1 MASAASAARRIALLS
16 GAHRISRSSIVTREV
31 TGQHNLTISGYAA
44 IRKVPIDWTATSP
57 AFDAAGYRWRI
68 KYDPNGNSWND
79 SMSLFLEL
87 ADDDDGAGDGRQ
99 QQQETEP
106 VQFGFSLL
114 DQAGNPVPEHTRWF
128 WEVGYFNG
136 ASRSKGFQRF
146 ISWTD
151 LDESGCVK
159 DDSFTVRCDITVVK
173 KFAAEAESA
182 AALAARVAVPPS
194 NLHEDLG
201 DLLWKKK
208 QGMDVVIDV
217 GGETFEAHGWLLAA
231 RSPVFEAELLAAPKE
246 KASGGVV
253 RRRVEIG
260 GVEPKVFKAL
270 LHFMYTDE
278 LPSKIEE
285 EGQEEQQGAVE
296 VAMAQGLLAAAHR
309 YKLERL
315 KLICEEMLCQRIDLD
330 TVAGSLAVAEQHSC
344 DALKAAC
351 VEFLSLPGNLKAA
364 METQGYQKIKA
375 NCPVM
380 IDLILK
386 QLLV

>member
-1 MASAASAARRIALLS
+1 MLSA
-16 GAHRISRSSIVTREV
+16 AHRISRSFIVTREV

-44 IRKVPIDWTATSP
+44 TRKVPVDWTATSP
-57 AFDAAGYRWRI
+57 SFDAAGYTWRI

-87 ADDDDGAGDGRQ
+87 VDADDGGAAGAGDGRGQ

-106 VQFGFSLL
+106 VQFGFALL
-114 DQAGNPVPEHTRWF
+114 DQAGNPVPEYTRWF

-146 ISWTD
+146 ISWRD
-151 LDESGCVK
+151 LEESGCVK

-194 NLHEDLG
+194 DLHEDLG

-208 QGMDVVIDV
+208 Q
-217 GGETFEAHGWLLAA
+217 FEAHGWLLAA

-260 GVEPKVFKAL
+260 GMEPKVFKAL
-270 LHFMYTDE
+270 LHFMYTDA
-278 LPSKIEE
+278 LPSKMENEKEE
-285 EGQEEQQGAVE
+285 EETQGAA

-315 KLICEEMLCQRIDLD
+315 KLMCEEMLCQRIDLD
-330 TVAGSLAVAEQHSC
+330 TVAGTLAVAEQHGC
-344 DALKAAC
+344 GALKAAC

-364 METQGYQKIKA
+364 METQGYEKIKA

-380 IDLILK
+380 IELILK

>member
-1 MASAASAARRIALLS
+1 MASAASAFAARRIALLS

-44 IRKVPIDWTATSP
+44 TRKVPIDWTATSP

-79 SMSLFLEL
+79 SISLFLEL
-87 ADDDDGAGDGRQ
+87 ADDDDGAGDGRQQ

-146 ISWTD
+146 ISWRD
-151 LDESGCVK
+151 LEESGCVK
-159 DDSFTVRCDITVVK
+159 DDSFTVRCDITV
-173 KFAAEAESA
+173 
-182 AALAARVAVPPS
+182 
-194 NLHEDLG
+194 
-201 DLLWKKK
+201 KK

-380 IDLILK
+380 IELILK

>member
-1 MASAASAARRIALLS
+1 MASAARACMSAA
-16 GAHRISRSSIVTREV
+16 HRVTRSSIVTREV

-44 IRKVPIDWTATSP
+44 TRKVPADWTATSP
-57 AFDAAGYRWRI
+57 AFDAAGYTWRI

-79 SMSLFLEL
+79 PISMSLFLEL
-87 ADDDDGAGDGRQ
+87 ADADDAGDGR
-99 QQQETEP
+99 QQETEP

-114 DQAGNPVPEHTRWF
+114 DQAGNPVPEYTRWF

-146 ISWTD
+146 ISWRD
-151 LDESGCVK
+151 LEESGCVK
-159 DDSFTVRCDITVVK
+159 DDSFTVRCDIAVVK
-173 KFAAEAESA
+173 KFATEAEGA
-182 AALAARVAVPPS
+182 AAVAPRVAVPPS
-194 NLHEDLG
+194 DLHEDLG

-253 RRRVEIG
+253 RRRVEVG
-260 GVEPKVFKAL
+260 GMEPKVFKAL
-270 LHFMYTDE
+270 LHFMYTDA
-278 LPSKIEE
+278 LPPSKTEE
-285 EGQEEQQGAVE
+285 EEEEQQGGVE

-315 KLICEEMLCQRIDLD
+315 KLICEEMLCQSIDLD
-330 TVAGSLAVAEQHSC
+330 TVAGILAVAEQLGC
-344 DALKAAC
+344 GALKAAC

-364 METQGYQKIKA
+364 METQGYEKIKA
-375 NCPVM
+375 NCPIM
-380 IDLILK
+380 IELILK